1 MACGDDL
8 RTQLSRYVD
17 GELSA
22 EERMHVD
29 EHVATCAPCREL
41 LQIFQ
46 KNESLLS
53 NALATESFGN
63 AVIESVIS
71 EIKKEAPLVEAKAI
85 EEGAFRFRPAL
96 ALAAAALLV
105 VGLIVVL
112 NESHNRD
119 LKKMDEQIALLSQK
133 MQAQTDAATTIAQDQ
148 ERLIIGL
155 RSEGAV
161 RGAQERTTTLMTIA
175 PQHVLVR
182 SSFDPKIYG
191 SYDVFRRN
199 EGEANDQFKKMNGDR
214 RLESPE
220 YFDSSVKSGSAYVYK
235 FRAYRAAKPDDFIE
249 SIPITMRMAR
259 MPEYAAEKSIRVQCI
274 DIGVSHKVAKFQL
287 HRVVN
292 GRPVSEEFV
301 IKPGD
306 RLGELRDVPGFGNVD
321 FRTNL
326 TLDKLEDGNQTMP
339 IRYIRALVDANGKEV
354 IERFK
359 DGTVEVK
366 TIEEDGV
373 LSIRPNLRALFRTAG
388 VSQPDVDLWKGSW
401 MQVRAQE

>member
-22 EERMHVD
+22 EERARVD

-46 KNESLLS
+46 KNESILS

-71 EIKKEAPLVEAKAI
+71 EIKKEAPPVEVRPF
-85 EEGAFRFRPAL
+85 EETNPRFRPAL
-96 ALAAAALLV
+96 ALVAAALLV

-112 NESHNRD
+112 NSSHSRD
-119 LKKMDEQIALLSQK
+119 LKKMDDQLAILWQK
-133 MQAQTDAATTIAQDQ
+133 MQLQADAGLEAAKDQ
-148 ERLIIGL
+148 ERLIASL
-155 RSEGAV
+155 RSESAL
-161 RGAQERTTTLMTIA
+161 RGAQERTTTLLTIA
-175 PQHVLVR
+175 PQSILVR
-182 SSFDPKIYG
+182 SSFDPKMYG

-199 EGEANDQFKKMNGDR
+199 EGEANETFKKMNADR

-220 YFDSSVKSGSAYVYK
+220 YFDSSVKSGGAYVYK
-235 FRAYRAAKPDDFIE
+235 FRAYRASKPDDFIE
-249 SIPITMRMAR
+249 SVPITMRMAR

-274 DIGVSHKVAKFQL
+274 DIAVTHKVAKFQL

-301 IKPGD
+301 LKPGA
-306 RLGELRDVPGFGNVD
+306 RLGEVREIPGFGIVD

-326 TLDKLEDGNQTMP
+326 TLDKMEDGNQTMP
-339 IRYIRALVDANGKEV
+339 IRYTRAILDANGKEV

-366 TIEEDGV
+366 TIEEEGV
-373 LSIRPNLRALFRTAG
+373 LSIRPNLRALFRGAG
-388 VSQPDVDLWKGSW
+388 GDLVDLWKGSW
-401 MQVRAQE
+401 FLVRAQE

>member
-8 RTQLSRYVD
+8 KTQLSRYVD
-17 GELSA
+17 GELSL
-22 EERMHVD
+22 EERAQVD
-29 EHVATCAPCREL
+29 EHVSGCAPCREL

-63 AVIESVIS
+63 AVIESVIN
-71 EIKKEAPLVEAKAI
+71 EIKREAPPVEARPI
-85 EEGAFRFRPAL
+85 EEPSFRYRPAF

-112 NESHNRD
+112 NSSHGRD
-119 LKKMDEQIALLSQK
+119 VKKLEEQITVLSQK
-133 MQAQTDAATTIAQDQ
+133 VGTLTETGMKAAEDQ
-148 ERLIIGL
+148 ERLIAGI
-155 RSEGAV
+155 RSQEAF
-161 RGAQERTTTLMTIA
+161 RGAQDRSTVLMTIA
-175 PQHVLVR
+175 PQSLLVR
-182 SSFDPKIYG
+182 SSFDPKVYVA
-191 SYDVFRRN
+191 YDIFRRS
-199 EGEANDQFKKMNGDR
+199 EGEANDQFRKMNGDR

-220 YFDSSVKSGSAYVYK
+220 YFDSSVKAGSAYVYK
-235 FRAYRAAKPDDFIE
+235 FRAYRSAKADDFID
-249 SIPITMRMAR
+249 SVPITMRMAR

-306 RLGELRDVPGFGNVD
+306 RLGELREVPGFGNVD

-339 IRYIRALVDANGKEV
+339 IRYTRALVDANGKEV

-373 LSIRPNLRALFRTAG
+373 LSIRPNLRALFRTVGA
-388 VSQPDVDLWKGSW
+388 SQPDADLWKGSW
-401 MQVRAQE
+401 TQVRAQE

>member
-17 GELSA
+17 GELSV
-22 EERMHVD
+22 EERAHVD
-29 EHVATCAPCREL
+29 EHVAACAPCREL

-71 EIKKEAPLVEAKAI
+71 EIKKEAQPVDARPF
-85 EEGAFRFRPAL
+85 EETTFRYRPAL

-105 VGLIVVL
+105 IGLIVVL
-112 NESHNRD
+112 NSSHNRD
-119 LKKMDEQIALLSQK
+119 LQKTNDQLAILWDK
-133 MQAQTDAATTIAQDQ
+133 MQIQAVAALKAAEDQ
-148 ERLIIGL
+148 ERLIASL
-155 RSEGAV
+155 RSESAL
-161 RGAQERTTTLMTIA
+161 RGAQERSTILGTIA
-175 PQHVLVR
+175 PQSILVR

-191 SYDVFRRN
+191 SYDVLRRN
-199 EGEANDQFKKMNGDR
+199 EGEANDQFKKLNVDR

-220 YFDSSVKSGSAYVYK
+220 YFDSSVKSGGAYVYK
-235 FRAYRAAKPDDFIE
+235 FRAYRSAKPDDFIE

-274 DIGVSHKVAKFQL
+274 DIAVTHKVAKFQL
-287 HRVVN
+287 HRIVN

-301 IKPGD
+301 VKPGD
-306 RLGELRDVPGFGNVD
+306 RLGDRREIPGFGIVD

-326 TLDKLEDGNQTMP
+326 TLDKMEDGNQTMP
-339 IRYIRALVDANGKEV
+339 IRYTRALLDANGKEV

-366 TIEEDGV
+366 TIEEEGV
-373 LSIRPNLRALFRTAG
+373 LSIRPNLRALFRGAG
-388 VSQPDVDLWKGSW
+388 DIVDLWKGSW
-401 MQVRAQE
+401 FLVRAQE